1 MNKYYLILEISPGA
15 TKEDIKKAF
24 RRLAHIHHPDVNGG
38 RDAKFKEINE
48 AYTILMKDD
57 GSGWSFNSEG
67 SKTRKTDS
75 YTYDWYNP
83 PRRQTDW
90 STFYSQWNET
100 QNDILRKFKEQQEQ
114 QMKQNRL
121 ARLDRIFEML
131 KTEFRNGDF
140 TDSELIERFNKVF
153 YNR

>member
-15 TKEDIKKAF
+15 TKEEIKKAF

-38 RDAKFKEINE
+38 KDTKFKEINE
-48 AYTILMKDD
+48 AYTILMKDG
-57 GSGWSFNSEG
+57 GSGWSFDSG
-67 SKTRKTDS
+67 GTKTQREYS
-75 YTYDWYNP
+75 YYAQDMH
-83 PRRQTDW
+83 RRSQTDW
-90 STFYSQWNET
+90 STFYNQWNDA

-114 QMKQNRL
+114 QMKKNRL

-140 TDSELIERFNKVF
+140 TDAELIERFNKVF